1 MPDQLQLRGGTT
13 SEHSSFT
20 GAAREVTVD
29 TTKKTLVVHDGSQA
43 GGTPLMKES
52 GATAASSVTIG
63 TGGVER
69 LTLGSTEVV
78 VNETGTDTDFRV
90 EGNNNINL
98 LICDAGN
105 DRVGIGLNN
114 PATTLSVDGVTKSNV
129 NANDGVSTAI
139 RTENGG
145 TGTTIASYGF
155 ASGNSQ
161 KASIRAHVLG
171 NGAMMFHNNNDT
183 EKMRIDASGNV
194 GIGTSSPTSLL
205 HIRTASVALASNGHL
220 QIQSTDAGADI
231 GGQLNFGN
239 DNARRCAIAGRQE
252 SSDAIAGYLQFG
264 TRGTSGDIT
273 ERMRIDSSGNVGIGM
288 TPSGMRLD
296 VQSTANDIARFSGP
310 NAGGLTIRNDT
321 SNEIQIH
328 TAPNDALI
336 FGTNGENERMRINSS
351 GNVGIGTTSPTG
363 KFAVSDGTTEGEINP
378 SGGICY
384 VGTRSNHP
392 VTLLTNATGRMT
404 IDTSGNVGIN
414 SDGSGPDRLLH
425 VSDSNNGGA
434 VTPFRLTNINGS
446 SGTEVRMEFECG
458 VDEIAYIGAKN
469 EGSDI
474 GPLIFATAT
483 SQAAY
488 PTEKMRIGSNGA
500 INAQGVYDQTTSS
513 GANLNVASDGHIR
526 RSTSSRRYKNT
537 ITDATHGLTE
547 LLKLKS
553 VTFKGNEDGDTV
565 FGGLIAEDV
574 HNAGLTEFVH
584 YDKDN
589 EPDAL
594 AYGNMVAL
602 CVKAI
607 QELTTKVAALEAA

>member
-1 MPDQLQLRGGTT
+1 
-13 SEHSSFT
+13 
-20 GAAREVTVD
+20 
-29 TTKKTLVVHDGSQA
+29 
-43 GGTPLMKES
+43 
-52 GATAASSVTIG
+52 
-63 TGGVER
+63 
-69 LTLGSTEVV
+69 
-78 VNETGTDTDFRV
+78 
-90 EGNNNINL
+90 
-98 LICDAGN
+98 
-105 DRVGIGLNN
+105 
-114 PATTLSVDGVTKSNV
+114 
-129 NANDGVSTAI
+129 
-139 RTENGG
+139 
-145 TGTTIASYGF
+145 
-155 ASGNSQ
+155 
-161 KASIRAHVLG
+161 
-171 NGAMMFHNNNDT
+171 
-183 EKMRIDASGNV
+183 
-194 GIGTSSPTSLL
+194 
-205 HIRTASVALASNGHL
+205 
-220 QIQSTDAGADI
+220 
-231 GGQLNFGN
+231 
-239 DNARRCAIAGRQE
+239 
-252 SSDAIAGYLQFG
+252 
-264 TRGTSGDIT
+264 
-273 ERMRIDSSGNVGIGM
+273 
-288 TPSGMRLD
+288 
-296 VQSTANDIARFSGP
+296 
-310 NAGGLTIRNDT
+310 
-321 SNEIQIH
+321 
-328 TAPNDALI
+328 
-336 FGTNGENERMRINSS
+336 MRINSS

-378 SGGICY
+378 NGGICY
-384 VGTRSNHP
+384 IGTRSNHP

-607 QELTTKVAALEAA
+607 QDLNAKVEALEAK

>member
-1 MPDQLQLRGGTT
+1 MLEVL
-13 SEHSSFT
+13 EHILIYFLKNT
-20 GAAREVTVD
+20 
-29 TTKKTLVVHDGSQA
+29 
-43 GGTPLMKES
+43 
-52 GATAASSVTIG
+52 
-63 TGGVER
+63 
-69 LTLGSTEVV
+69 
-78 VNETGTDTDFRV
+78 TGTVATINTVSDNLEFRV
-90 EGNNNINL
+90 DDDTVFSNIS
-98 LICDAGN
+98 G
-105 DRVGIGLNN
+105 
-114 PATTLSVDGVTKSNV
+114 
-129 NANDGVSTAI
+129 
-139 RTENGG
+139 TE
-145 TGTTIASYGF
+145 
-155 ASGNSQ
+155 
-161 KASIRAHVLG
+161 H
-171 NGAMMFHNNNDT
+171 
-183 EKMRIDASGNV
+183 
-194 GIGTSSPTSLL
+194 
-205 HIRTASVALASNGHL
+205 
-220 QIQSTDAGADI
+220 
-231 GGQLNFGN
+231 
-239 DNARRCAIAGRQE
+239 
-252 SSDAIAGYLQFG
+252 
-264 TRGTSGDIT
+264 
-273 ERMRIDSSGNVGIGM
+273 MRIDSSGKVGIG
-288 TPSGMRLD
+288 TTSPAQLLEIHGASNPAVLLKDTTNNVISYLYSQDLVGA
-296 VQSTANDIARFSGP
+296 VGTA
-310 NAGGLTIRNDT
+310 
-321 SNEIQIH
+321 SNH
-328 TAPNDALI
+328 PFVFNVN
-336 FGTNGENERMRINSS
+336 NGEKMRIDTS
-351 GNVGIGTTSPTG
+351 GNVGIGTTSPAAGLTIAKQGTIISGTG
-363 KFAVSDGTTEGEINP
+363 NNYAFHINLLSSGYVYLDNVTGAGNNTSMALRTYNNGTYTQFIQSISGNETTFETAGSERMRIDSSGRLLFGTESSRSVGDCTSQIQLEGIGFASSSLSLISNAGASAGNIPHLTLGKSRGSSDGSNTVVANGDKLGVIQFAGADGTDCNSVAASILANVDGTPGSNDMPGNLTFNTTADGAASPTE
-378 SGGICY
+378 
-384 VGTRSNHP
+384 R
-392 VTLLTNATGRMT
+392 LR
-404 IDTSGNVGIN
+404 IDSSGNVGIN

-607 QELTTKVAALEAA
+607 QDLNAKVEGIGGKVNGTYTDQHTRY

>member
-1 MPDQLQLRGGTT
+1 MRID
-13 SEHSSFT
+13 SS
-20 GAAREVTVD
+20 G
-29 TTKKTLVVHDGSQA
+29 
-43 GGTPLMKES
+43 
-52 GATAASSVTIG
+52 
-63 TGGVER
+63 
-69 LTLGSTEVV
+69 
-78 VNETGTDTDFRV
+78 
-90 EGNNNINL
+90 
-98 LICDAGN
+98 
-105 DRVGIGLNN
+105 RVGINN
-114 PATTLSVDGVTKSNV
+114 TSPQGQL
-129 NANDGVSTAI
+129 
-139 RTENGG
+139 
-145 TGTTIASYGF
+145 
-155 ASGNSQ
+155 
-161 KASIRAHVLG
+161 H
-171 NGAMMFHNNNDT
+171 
-183 EKMRIDASGNV
+183 
-194 GIGTSSPTSLL
+194 IGTST
-205 HIRTASVALASNGHL
+205 
-220 QIQSTDAGADI
+220 
-231 GGQLNFGN
+231 
-239 DNARRCAIAGRQE
+239 
-252 SSDAIAGYLQFG
+252 
-264 TRGTSGDIT
+264 GTSDREAIIILNNGGATGQEAGIEWRYENSTTPRAKIHLDSSGQDLRFAT
-273 ERMRIDSSGNVGIGM
+273 ANSERMRIDSSGKVGIGTTSPAQLLEIHGASNPAVLLKDTTNNVISYLYSQDLVGAVGTASNHPFVFNVNNGEKMRIDTSGNVGIG
-288 TPSGMRLD
+288 TTSP
-296 VQSTANDIARFSGP
+296 AA
-310 NAGGLTIRNDT
+310 GLTIAKQGTIISGTGNNYAFHINLLSSGYVYLDNVTGAGNNT
-321 SNEIQIH
+321 SMALRTYNNGTYTQFIQSISGNETTFE
-328 TAPNDALI
+328 TA
-336 FGTNGENERMRINSS
+336 GSERMRINSS
-351 GNVGIGTTSPTG
+351 GNVGIGTTSPLG
-363 KFAVSDGTTEGEINP
+363 KLHVDGGSNDPIMYLMRSGAGDAAVNIAAFNFRNSANDLAQISCRSVDLNDGVMKFSTMGA
-378 SGGICY
+378 GILSER
-384 VGTRSNHP
+384 VR
-392 VTLLTNATGRMT
+392 
-404 IDTSGNVGIN
+404 IDNSGNVGIN

-607 QELTTKVAALEAA
+607 QDLNAKVEALEAK